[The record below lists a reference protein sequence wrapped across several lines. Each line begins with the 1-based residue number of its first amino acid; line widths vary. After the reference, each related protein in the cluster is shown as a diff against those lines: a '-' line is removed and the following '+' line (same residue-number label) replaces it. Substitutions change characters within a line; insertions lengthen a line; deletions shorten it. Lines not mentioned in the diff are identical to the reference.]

1 MFEKMMKYPID
12 VFREGNF
19 SFGVPL
25 PGLLI
30 AVLLVALLATTIWAY
45 RSTQGRIQRVF
56 RGFLIFLRTI
66 VLCLLAFCLLK
77 PFLTIYQT
85 NPDDSYLLVMVDR
98 SKSMQITDSADS
110 VTRLHRVNDLLF
122 SEEEGLLEKLN
133 AKFKVRLFAFDT
145 TAKRVP
151 SETLTSAEGESTD
164 IPQALNEALDDLQ
177 GIPLSGVVLLTDGV
191 DRSGV
196 DVAKFAMQIRERK
209 LPIHTVGIG
218 AEEGNPDLELVKVN
232 VPRIAEE
239 DFPVEVWMTL
249 QRKGFKGKK
258 VNVRLTSNGRV
269 LKTESVDMDEG
280 TSWMSQLGG
289 TDAVSDT
296 KSERVLLRF
305 TPREA
310 GTQKFE
316 VHAELGEMEAV
327 PQNNTKTFLLKVT
340 PTKRVKILFVDG
352 KPRYEFGFIKRALK
366 NDPNIQLT
374 DRFLKSVT
382 TGGDRHYGGTR
393 TEASHDFEF
402 YPDDKEMLFDFD
414 AIILGNVDASE
425 FTPSQLENTVEF
437 VRTRGGGLLMLGGS
451 NSLGN
456 HELSGSYIN
465 TPIAQGLP
473 VELEL
478 GSAPPPLA
486 PRRLG
491 RSTTSSQPIR
501 DKGYKLQLTPEGKVE
516 TLMALAD
523 MPTENLERW
532 QIFPTLKGYS
542 KVKRAK
548 AGALVLAE
556 HPTDR
561 NEFGNR
567 ILIATHNYNA
577 GRVMVFTPHTSWR
590 WQMLPSHEV
599 ADQRFWHQEDSP
611 ERFWR
616 QVARWLTTAPK
627 EHVKLDIAKTA
638 YALKEPV
645 VIEVT
650 ATDLQFQLTNNA
662 KIRAIVVDEAGKR
675 RELKLEQVLGKD
687 GLYTARFIPN
697 RYGEY
702 TVTATG
708 TLGSENLGEQQ
719 TLFEVKTSYAEFS
732 NAELNVALLKTLA
745 EGSGGKYY
753 TMEEATQLVNQIP
766 LVESATSKI
775 TDVDIWDM
783 PLIFGA
789 VLVLLGFEWFLRK
802 RGGLV

>member
-1 MFEKMMKYPID
+1 MFENMMKYPID

-30 AVLLVALLATTIWAY
+30 AVLLVALFVATIWAY

-85 NPDDSYLLVMVDR
+85 NPDDSYLLIMVDR

-110 VTRLHRVNDLLF
+110 ATRLDRVNNLLF

-133 AKFKVRLFAFDT
+133 AKFKVRFFAFDT

-151 SETLTSAEGESTD
+151 SEVLTKADGESTD

-177 GIPLSGVVLLTDGV
+177 GIPLSGAVLLTDGA
-191 DRSGV
+191 DRSST
-196 DVAKFAMQIRERK
+196 DITKFAMQIRERK

-218 AEEGNPDLELVKVN
+218 AAEGNPDLEIVKVN
-232 VPRIAEE
+232 VPRTAEE
-239 DFPVEVWMTL
+239 DFPVEVWVTL
-249 QRKGFKGKK
+249 QRKGFKGKR
-258 VNVRLTSNGRV
+258 VNLRLTNNGRI
-269 LKTESVDMDEG
+269 LETESVDMDEG
-280 TSWMSQLGG
+280 TSWMSQLSG
-289 TDAVSDT
+289 TDAVADT
-296 KSERVLLRF
+296 KTERVLLKF

-316 VHAELGEMEAV
+316 VHAELGEIEAV
-327 PQNNTKTFLLKVT
+327 PQNNTKTFLLKVA

-374 DRFLKSVT
+374 DRFLKGISDDGT
-382 TGGDRHYGGTR
+382 RAYGGTH
-393 TEASHDFEF
+393 TDPSHNFQF
-402 YPDDKEMLFDFD
+402 YPDDKETLFDFD

-425 FTPSQLENTVEF
+425 FTSLQLENTVEF
-437 VRTRGGGLLMLGGS
+437 VRVRGGGLLMLGGS

-465 TPIAQGLP
+465 TPIAQCLP

-478 GSAPPPLA
+478 GSPPIPLA

-491 RSTTSSQPIR
+491 RSITSSQSIA
-501 DKGYKLQLTPEGKVE
+501 DKGYKLQLTPDGKVE

-523 MPTENLERW
+523 MPAENLQRW
-532 QIFPTLKGYS
+532 QILPTLKGYS

-556 HPTDR
+556 HPTER
-561 NEFGNR
+561 NEFGRR

-577 GRVMVFTPHTSWR
+577 GRVMVFTPHSSWR
-590 WQMLPSHEV
+590 WQMLPSNENG
-599 ADQRFWHQEDSP
+599 DQRFWHQADSP

-616 QVARWLTTAPK
+616 QVAKWLTTAPK
-627 EHVKLDIAKTA
+627 EHIKLDIAKTA

-650 ATDLQFQLTNNA
+650 ATDQQFQLTNNA
-662 KIRAIVVDEAGKR
+662 KIRAVILDETGKR

-702 TVTATG
+702 TITATG
-708 TLGSENLGEQQ
+708 TLSGENLGEQQ

-745 EGSGGKYY
+745 DGSGGKYY

-789 VLVLLGFEWFLRK
+789 VILLLGFEWFLRK

>member
-30 AVLLVALLATTIWAY
+30 VILLVALFAATIWAY
-45 RSTQGRIQRVF
+45 RSTQGRIQRFF

-98 SKSMQITDSADS
+98 SKSMQITDAADAA
-110 VTRLHRVNDLLF
+110 TRLHRANNLLF

-133 AKFKVRLFAFDT
+133 AKFKVRFFAFDT

-151 SETLTSAEGESTD
+151 SEALTKAEGESTD

-177 GIPLSGVVLLTDGV
+177 GIPLSGAVLLTDGV

-196 DVAKFAMQIRERK
+196 DIAKFAMQIRERK

-218 AEEGNPDLELVKVN
+218 AEEGNPDLELVKVD
-232 VPRIAEE
+232 VPRTAEE
-239 DFPVEVWMTL
+239 DFPVEVWVTL
-249 QRKGFKGKK
+249 QRKGFKGKRA
-258 VNVRLTSNGRV
+258 NIQLTHNGRV

-280 TSWMSQLGG
+280 ASWMSQLGG
-289 TDAVSDT
+289 TDSVSDT
-296 KSERVLLRF
+296 KTERVLLKF
-305 TPREA
+305 IPREA

-316 VHAELGEMEAV
+316 VHAELGEVEAV
-327 PQNNTKTFLLKVT
+327 PQNNAKTFLLKVA

-374 DRFLKSVT
+374 DRFLKSIT
-382 TGGDRHYGGTR
+382 NGERTYGGTR
-393 TEASHDFEF
+393 AEASHDFQF
-402 YPDDKEMLFDFD
+402 YPDDQETLFDFD
-414 AIILGNVDASE
+414 AIILGNVPASE
-425 FTPSQLENTVEF
+425 FTLSQLENTVEF

-451 NSLGN
+451 HSLGN
-456 HELSGSYIN
+456 HELFDSYIN
-465 TPIAQGLP
+465 TPIAQSLP

-478 GSAPPPLA
+478 GSPPPPLA

-491 RSTTSSQPIR
+491 RSTTSRQTIA

-523 MPTENLERW
+523 LPTENLERW
-532 QIFPTLKGYS
+532 QILPTLKGYS

-577 GRVMVFTPHTSWR
+577 GRVMVFTPHSSWR
-590 WQMLPSHEV
+590 WQMLPSHEDK
-599 ADQRFWHQEDSP
+599 DQRFWHQEDSP

-616 QVARWLTTAPK
+616 QVAKWLTTAPK
-627 EHVKLDIAKTA
+627 EHIKLDVAKTA

-650 ATDLQFQLTNNA
+650 ATDQQFQLTNNA
-662 KIRAIVVDEAGKR
+662 KIRAVVLDETGKR

-687 GLYTARFIPN
+687 GRYTARFIPN

-702 TVTATG
+702 IVTATG
-708 TLGSENLGEQQ
+708 TLDGENLGEQQ

-732 NAELNVALLKTLA
+732 NAELNAALLKTLA

-753 TMEEATQLVNQIP
+753 TMEEAPQLVNQIP

-783 PLIFGA
+783 PFIFG
-789 VLVLLGFEWFLRK
+789 LVIALLGFEWFLRK

>member
-30 AVLLVALLATTIWAY
+30 AVLLVGLFIITIWAY
-45 RSTQGRIQRVF
+45 RSTQGRIRRGF
-56 RGFLIFLRTI
+56 RGFLIFLRAV

-85 NPDDSYLLVMVDR
+85 NPDDSYLLVMLDR
-98 SKSMQITDSADS
+98 SKSMQITDSVNSA
-110 VTRLHRVNDLLF
+110 TRLGRANNLLF
-122 SEEEGLLEKLN
+122 SEQEGLLEKLD

-145 TAKRVP
+145 MAKRIS
-151 SETLTSAEGESTD
+151 SEPLTSAEGESTD

-177 GIPLSGVVLLTDGV
+177 GIPLSGAVLLTDGA

-196 DVAKFAMQIRERK
+196 DIAKFAMQIRERK

-218 AEEGNPDLELVKVN
+218 AEEGNPDLEIIKVD
-232 VPRIAEE
+232 VPRTAEE
-239 DFPVEVWMTL
+239 DFPVEIWVTL
-249 QRKGFKGKK
+249 KRKGFNGKK
-258 VNVRLTSNGRV
+258 VNVQLTSKGRI

-280 TSWMSQLGG
+280 ISWMPQLGG
-289 TDAVSDT
+289 TEATSAPKT
-296 KSERVLLRF
+296 ERMLLKF

-316 VHAELGEMEAV
+316 VHAELGEAEAV
-327 PQNNTKTFLLKVT
+327 PQNNTKTFLLKVA

-374 DRFLKSVT
+374 DRFLT
-382 TGGDRHYGGTR
+382 DLGGGNQYYGGTR
-393 TEASHDFEF
+393 TGTSHTFGF
-402 YPDDKEMLFDFD
+402 YPESREILFDFD
-414 AIILGNVDASE
+414 AIILGNVDASQ
-425 FTPSQLENTVEF
+425 FTATQLENTVEF

-465 TPIAQGLP
+465 TPIAQCLP

-478 GSAPPPLA
+478 GSPPAPLA
-486 PRRLG
+486 PRRLP
-491 RSTTSSQPIR
+491 RSTTGSQSVK
-501 DKGYKLQLTPEGKVE
+501 DKGYKLRLTPDGKVE

-523 MPTENLERW
+523 NSTDNLERW
-532 QIFPTLKGYS
+532 QVLPSLHGYS

-556 HPTDR
+556 HSTDR

-590 WQMLPSHEV
+590 WQMLK
-599 ADQRFWHQEDSP
+599 DSP
-611 ERFWR
+611 DDDSHERFWR
-616 QVARWLTTAPK
+616 QTARWLTTAPK
-627 EHVKLDIAKTA
+627 EHLKLDIAKTA

-650 ATDLQFQLTNNA
+650 ATDPQFQPTNNA

-675 RELKLEQVLGKD
+675 KELKLDQVLGKD
-687 GLYTARFIPN
+687 GLYTGRFIPN
-697 RYGEY
+697 QYGEY

-708 TLGSENLGEQQ
+708 SLGSEVLGEQQ

-732 NAELNVALLKTLA
+732 DAELNATFLRTLA

-753 TMEEATQLVNQIP
+753 TMEEADQLVNQIP

-775 TDVDIWDM
+775 TDVDIWDI

-789 VLVLLGFEWFLRK
+789 VIALLGFEWFLRK

>member
-1 MFEKMMKYPID
+1 MKYPID

-30 AVLLVALLATTIWAY
+30 AVLLVALLTATIWAY
-45 RSTQGRIQRVF
+45 RSTQGRTQRVF
-56 RGFLIFLRTI
+56 RGFLIFLRTL

-77 PFLTIYQT
+77 PLLTIYQT

-98 SKSMQITDSADS
+98 SKSMQINDSADS
-110 VTRLHRVNDLLF
+110 ATRLRRANDLLF

-133 AKFKVRLFAFDT
+133 AKFKVRFFAFDA

-151 SETLTSAEGESTD
+151 SEALTSAEGENTD

-177 GIPLSGVVLLTDGV
+177 GIPLSGAVLLTDGV

-196 DVAKFAMQIRERK
+196 DVAKFAMQIRERQ

-218 AEEGNPDLELVKVN
+218 TEEGNPDLELVKVD
-232 VPRIAEE
+232 VPRTAEE
-239 DFPVEVWMTL
+239 DFPVEVWATVK
-249 QRKGFKGKK
+249 RKGFKGKK
-258 VNVRLTSNGRV
+258 VNIQLTNNGRV
-269 LKTESVDMDEG
+269 LKTEFVDMDEG
-280 TSWMSQLGG
+280 ASWMSQLGG
-289 TDAVSDT
+289 TDSVFET
-296 KSERVLLRF
+296 KTERILLKF

-310 GTQKFE
+310 GTHKFE
-316 VHAELGEMEAV
+316 VHAALGETEAV
-327 PQNNTKTFLLKVT
+327 PQNNTKTFLLKVA

-352 KPRYEFGFIKRALK
+352 RPRYEFGFIKRALK

-374 DRFLKSVT
+374 DRFLKGFTEGRPS
-382 TGGDRHYGGTR
+382 YGGTR
-393 TEASHDFEF
+393 AEASHDFRF
-402 YPDDKEMLFDFD
+402 YPDDKELLFDFD
-414 AIILGNVDASE
+414 AIILGNVDASQ
-425 FTPSQLENTVEF
+425 FTSSQLENTVEF

-451 NSLGN
+451 SSLGN

-465 TPIAQGLP
+465 TPIAQCLP

-478 GSAPPPLA
+478 GSPPPPLA
-486 PRRLG
+486 PRRIG
-491 RSTTSSQPIR
+491 RSVRSSQSTG

-532 QIFPTLKGYS
+532 RILPTLKGYS
-542 KVKRAK
+542 KVKRSK

-561 NEFGNR
+561 NEFGKR

-590 WQMLPSHEV
+590 WQMLPSHDDG
-599 ADQRFWHQEDSP
+599 DQRFWHQADSP

-616 QVARWLTTAPK
+616 QVAKWLTTAPK
-627 EHVKLDIAKTA
+627 EHIKLDIAKTA

-650 ATDLQFQLTNNA
+650 ATDPEFQLTNNA
-662 KIRAIVVDEAGKR
+662 KIRTVVLDASGKR

-687 GLYTARFIPN
+687 GLYTTRFIPN

-708 TLGSENLGEQQ
+708 TLNGENLGEQQ
-719 TLFEVKTSYAEFS
+719 TLFEVKTSDAEFS

-753 TMEEATQLVNQIP
+753 TIEEAPQLVNQIP

-783 PLIFGA
+783 PLIFGL
-789 VLVLLGFEWFLRK
+789 VIVLLGFEWFLRK

>member
-30 AVLLVALLATTIWAY
+30 AVLLIALFAVTIWAY
-45 RSTQGRIQRVF
+45 RSTQGRIRRGF
-56 RGFLIFLRTI
+56 RGFLIFLRAV

-98 SKSMQITDSADS
+98 SKSMQITDSIDS
-110 VTRLHRVNDLLF
+110 TTRLRRANDLLF
-122 SEEEGLLEKLN
+122 AEEDGLLEKLD

-145 TAKRVP
+145 TAKRIS
-151 SETLTSAEGESTD
+151 SEALTSAEGESTD

-177 GIPLSGVVLLTDGV
+177 GIPLSGAVLLTDGA

-196 DVAKFAMQIRERK
+196 DIAKFAMQIRERK

-218 AEEGNPDLELVKVN
+218 AEEGNPDLEIVKVD
-232 VPRIAEE
+232 VPRTAEE
-239 DFPVEVWMTL
+239 DFPVEMWVSL
-249 QRKGFKGKK
+249 KRKGFNGKK
-258 VNVRLTSNGRV
+258 VNVQLTSNGRI
-269 LKTESVDMDEG
+269 LKTASVDLDEG
-280 TSWMSQLGG
+280 TSWMPQLGG
-289 TDAVSDT
+289 TGTTSAPKTGRVSI
-296 KSERVLLRF
+296 KF

-316 VHAELGEMEAV
+316 VHAELGEVEAV
-327 PQNNTKTFLLKVT
+327 PQNNTKTFLLKVA
-340 PTKRVKILFVDG
+340 PTKRVKILLVDG
-352 KPRYEFGFIKRALK
+352 RPRYELGFIKRALN

-374 DRFLKSVT
+374 DRFLKSIST
-382 TGGDRHYGGTR
+382 NGQNYGGTR
-393 TEASHDFEF
+393 TDVSHDFGF
-402 YPDDKEMLFDFD
+402 YPDDRETLFDFD

-425 FTPSQLENTVEF
+425 FTPKQLENTVEF

-451 NSLGN
+451 SSLGN

-465 TPIAQGLP
+465 TPIAQCLP

-478 GSAPPPLA
+478 GSAPAPLA
-486 PRRLG
+486 PRRLP
-491 RSTTSSQPIR
+491 RSTIR
-501 DKGYKLQLTPEGKVE
+501 SRSTDDKGYKLQLTPEGKVE
-516 TLMALAD
+516 NLMRLAD
-523 MPTENLERW
+523 IPTENLELW
-532 QIFPTLKGYS
+532 KIMPALKGYS

-577 GRVMVFTPHTSWR
+577 GRVMVFTPHSSWR
-590 WQMLPSHEV
+590 WRLIPSHEEGN
-599 ADQRFWHQEDSP
+599 QRFWHQGDSH

-616 QVARWLTTAPK
+616 QAARWLTTAPK
-627 EHVKLDIAKTA
+627 EHLKLDIAKTT

-650 ATDLQFQLTNNA
+650 ATDPEFQPTNNA
-662 KIRAIVVDEAGKR
+662 KIRAIVVDEEGKR
-675 RELKLEQVLGKD
+675 KELRLEQILGKD

-702 TVTATG
+702 TVIAAG
-708 TLGSENLGEQQ
+708 SLGGEDLGEQQ

-732 NAELNVALLKTLA
+732 DAELNTALLKTLA

-753 TMEEATQLVNQIP
+753 TVEEADQLVKQIP

-775 TDVDIWDM
+775 TDVDIWDI

-789 VLVLLGFEWFLRK
+789 VIALLGFEWFLRK

>member
-30 AVLLVALLATTIWAY
+30 AVLLAALFVATIWAY
-45 RSTQGRIQRVF
+45 RSTQGRTQRGF

-77 PFLTIYQT
+77 PFLTIYHT

-110 VTRLHRVNDLLF
+110 ATRLRRVNDLLF
-122 SEEEGLLEKLN
+122 AEDEGLLEKLN

-145 TAKRVP
+145 TAKRVS
-151 SETLTSAEGESTD
+151 SEALTSAEGESTD

-177 GIPLSGVVLLTDGV
+177 GIPLSGTVLLTDGV
-191 DRSGV
+191 DRSGI
-196 DVAKFAMQIRERK
+196 DIAKFAMQIRERK

-218 AEEGNPDLELVKVN
+218 AEEGNPDLELVKVD
-232 VPRIAEE
+232 VPRTAEE
-239 DFPVEVWMTL
+239 DFPVETWVTL
-249 QRKGFKGKK
+249 KRKGFKGKK
-258 VNVRLTSNGRV
+258 VKVQLTSNGRV

-280 TSWMSQLGG
+280 SSWMSQLSG
-289 TDAVSDT
+289 TDAVSDIKT
-296 KSERVLLRF
+296 ERVLLKF

-316 VHAELGEMEAV
+316 VHAELGEIEAV
-327 PQNNTKTFLLKVT
+327 PQNNTKTFLLKVA

-352 KPRYEFGFIKRALK
+352 KPRAEFGFIKRSLK

-374 DRFLKSVT
+374 DRFLTNITS
-382 TGGDRHYGGTR
+382 DNQYYGGTR
-393 TEASHDFEF
+393 TEAAHNFRF
-402 YPDDKEMLFDFD
+402 YPDDKETLFDFD
-414 AIILGNVDASE
+414 AIILGNVDASQ
-425 FTPSQLENTVEF
+425 FTPTQLENTVEF

-451 NSLGN
+451 SSLGN

-465 TPIAQGLP
+465 TPIAQCLP
-473 VELEL
+473 IELEL
-478 GSAPPPLA
+478 GSPPPPLA
-486 PRRLG
+486 PRQLG
-491 RSTTSSQPIR
+491 RSATRSQPVR
-501 DKGYKLQLTPEGKVE
+501 DKRYKLQLTPEGKIE

-523 MPTENLERW
+523 RPTENLERW
-532 QIFPTLKGYS
+532 QIMPALKGYS

-556 HPTDR
+556 HPTER

-567 ILIATHNYNA
+567 ILIAIHNYNA
-577 GRVMVFTPHTSWR
+577 GRVMVFTPHTSRR
-590 WQMLPSHEV
+590 WQMIPSHEDG
-599 ADQRFWHQEDSP
+599 DQRFWHQGDNA

-616 QVARWLTTAPK
+616 QVAKWLTTAPK
-627 EHVKLDIAKTA
+627 EHIQLDIAKTA

-650 ATDLQFQLTNNA
+650 ATDSEFQLTNNA
-662 KIRAIVVDEAGKR
+662 KIRAVVLDEAGKR
-675 RELKLEQVLGKD
+675 RALKLEQILGKD

-697 RYGEY
+697 TYGEY

-708 TLGSENLGEQQ
+708 TLDGENLGEQQ

-732 NAELNVALLKTLA
+732 NAELNVTLLKTLA

-753 TMEEATQLVNQIP
+753 TMEEAAELVNQVP

-775 TDVDIWDM
+775 TDVDIWDI

-789 VLVLLGFEWFLRK
+789 VIALLGFEWFLRK

>member
-30 AVLLVALLATTIWAY
+30 AVLLVALCVATIWAY
-45 RSTQGRIQRVF
+45 RRTQGRTQRVF

-98 SKSMQITDSADS
+98 SKSMQVTDSADS
-110 VTRLHRVNDLLF
+110 ATRLRRANDLLF

-133 AKFKVRLFAFDT
+133 AKFKVRFFAFDT

-151 SETLTSAEGESTD
+151 SEVLTRAEGESTD

-177 GIPLSGVVLLTDGV
+177 GIPLSGAVLLTDGV

-218 AEEGNPDLELVKVN
+218 AEEGNPDLELVKVD
-232 VPRIAEE
+232 VPRTAEE
-239 DFPVEVWMTL
+239 DFPVEVWATL
-249 QRKGFKGKK
+249 KRKGFKGKK
-258 VNVRLTSNGRV
+258 VNVQLTRDGRV

-280 TSWMSQLGG
+280 TSWMSQLSG
-289 TDAVSDT
+289 TDSVSDT
-296 KSERVLLRF
+296 KTERILLKF

-316 VHAELGEMEAV
+316 VHAALEETEAV
-327 PQNNTKTFLLKVT
+327 PQNNTKTFLLKVA

-352 KPRYEFGFIKRALK
+352 RPRYEFGFIKRALK

-374 DRFLKSVT
+374 DRFLKGFT
-382 TGGDRHYGGTR
+382 AGRPTYGGTR
-393 TEASHDFEF
+393 AEASHDFQF

-414 AIILGNVDASE
+414 AIIFGNVDASQ

-451 NSLGN
+451 NALGN

-465 TPIAQGLP
+465 TPIAQCLP

-478 GSAPPPLA
+478 GSPPPPLA
-486 PRRLG
+486 PRRIG
-491 RSTTSSQPIR
+491 RSVRSSQSTG
-501 DKGYKLQLTPEGKVE
+501 DKGYQLQLTPEGKVE

-532 QIFPTLKGYS
+532 RILPTLKGYS

-561 NEFGNR
+561 NEFGKR

-590 WQMLPSHEV
+590 WQMLPSHEEGE
-599 ADQRFWHQEDSP
+599 QRFWHQADSP

-616 QVARWLTTAPK
+616 QAAKWLTTAPK
-627 EHVKLDIAKTA
+627 EHINLDIAKTA
-638 YALKEPV
+638 YTLKEPV

-650 ATDLQFQLTNNA
+650 ATDPEFQLTNNA
-662 KIRAIVVDEAGKR
+662 KIRAVVLDASGKR

-708 TLGSENLGEQQ
+708 TLNGENLGEQQ
-719 TLFEVKTSYAEFS
+719 TLFEVKTSSAEFS
-732 NAELNVALLKTLA
+732 NSELNVALLKTLA

-753 TMEEATQLVNQIP
+753 TMEEAPQLVNQIP

-783 PLIFGA
+783 PFIFGA
-789 VLVLLGFEWFLRK
+789 VIALLGFEWFLRK